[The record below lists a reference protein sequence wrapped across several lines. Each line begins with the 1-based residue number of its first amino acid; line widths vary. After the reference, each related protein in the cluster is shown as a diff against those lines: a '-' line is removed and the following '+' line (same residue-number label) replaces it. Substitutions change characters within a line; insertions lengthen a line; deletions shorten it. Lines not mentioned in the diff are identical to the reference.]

1 MEQRGNSNV
10 GCAMGELLWT
20 EFCAAL
26 TGAGFVV
33 SEARHHQQRED
44 QGASAVI

>member
-1 MEQRGNSNV
+1 
-10 GCAMGELLWT
+10 MGELLWT

-33 SEARHHQQRED
+33 SKLVITNSRED